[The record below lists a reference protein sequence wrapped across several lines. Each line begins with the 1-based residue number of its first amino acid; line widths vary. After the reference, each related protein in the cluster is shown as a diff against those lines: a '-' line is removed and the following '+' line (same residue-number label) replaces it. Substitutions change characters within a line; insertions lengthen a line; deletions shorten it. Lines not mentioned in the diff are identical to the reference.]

1 MLTMDVNRT
10 YLVLNSCFQF
20 PARRALQGDS
30 VNAIILFCE
39 AFSQKLLCVQSVC
52 TRTTAVRTGHVWFHI
67 DMNTQDGGTNRYQ
80 VPGLLA
86 IFRRKNRSREPLYT
100 EFTVLLTASSRKKA
114 SLRRYLD
121 VPQYCHAD
129 WSGGRLSTSLI
140 VGYCMVRRFSVLVH
154 VW

>member
-10 YLVLNSCFQF
+10 YLVLNSCSQF

-30 VNAIILFCE
+30 VIAIILFCE
-39 AFSQKLLCVQSVC
+39 AYSQKLLCVQSVC

-100 EFTVLLTASSRKKA
+100 ELTVLLTASSRKSQSA
-114 SLRRYLD
+114 SIFR
-121 VPQYCHAD
+121 C
-129 WSGGRLSTSLI
+129 T
-140 VGYCMVRRFSVLVH
+140 SVLPLRLLIEWWQIIDKSYSGVF
-154 VW
+154 VWYEDFPY